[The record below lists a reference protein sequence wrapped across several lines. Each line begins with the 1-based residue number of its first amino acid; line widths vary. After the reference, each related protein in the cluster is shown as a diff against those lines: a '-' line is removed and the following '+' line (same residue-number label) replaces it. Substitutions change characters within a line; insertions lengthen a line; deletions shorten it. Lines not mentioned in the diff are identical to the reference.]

1 MVLDV
6 GGEIEK
12 GAEFYWL
19 NAGKSTQDL
28 MGTDLFNR
36 GRGNRPRIK

>member
-1 MVLDV
+1 MMLDD

-19 NAGKSTQDL
+19 NAGKSTRTRAADPW
-28 MGTDLFNR
+28 TD
-36 GRGNRPRIK
+36 